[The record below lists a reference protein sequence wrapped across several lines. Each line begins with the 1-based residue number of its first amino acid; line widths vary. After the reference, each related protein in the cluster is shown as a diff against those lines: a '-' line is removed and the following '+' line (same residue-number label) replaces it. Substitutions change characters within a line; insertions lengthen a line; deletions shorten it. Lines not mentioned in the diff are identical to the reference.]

1 MVHSRFKPG
10 QSGNPKGRPKGVKN
24 KVTTETRAWLQKIVN
39 DNRQQLEVDL
49 MRLDP
54 RDRWN
59 IIEKLLQYCLPKLS
73 TIDASVQFEQLN
85 EETIEQIV
93 NELLQSIRK

>member
-10 QSGNPKGRPKGVKN
+10 QSGNPSGRPKGVKN

-39 DNRQQLEVDL
+39 DNRDQLEKDL
-49 MRLDP
+49 MKLDP

-73 TIDASVQFEQLN
+73 TIDASVKFDQLTDEN
-85 EETIEQIV
+85 IEDIV
-93 NELLQSIRK
+93 NELLNSIKR